1 MAWQRWVFPTHEFPW
16 INNGLKAVF
25 AGFIATA
32 SAAVR
37 ASRLLSPSKKFE
49 KVYFE
54 LICESNS
61 DVSTLSKGLGTLVET
76 FFFMPLSTGLGLYC
90 LLSPRSSTA
99 VLLSVSTNIR

>member
-1 MAWQRWVFPTHEFPW
+1 MAWQRWVFPTPEFPW
-16 INNGLKAVF
+16 INNGLNAVF

-37 ASRLLSPSKKFE
+37 ANRLLSPSKQLE

-61 DVSTLSKGLGTLVET
+61 DVSTLSKGLGTLALI
-76 FFFMPLSTGLGLYC
+76 FLFGLLSINTAGF
-90 LLSPRSSTA
+90 LLSPRISTA
-99 VLLSVSTNIR
+99 VLLSVSTRIR